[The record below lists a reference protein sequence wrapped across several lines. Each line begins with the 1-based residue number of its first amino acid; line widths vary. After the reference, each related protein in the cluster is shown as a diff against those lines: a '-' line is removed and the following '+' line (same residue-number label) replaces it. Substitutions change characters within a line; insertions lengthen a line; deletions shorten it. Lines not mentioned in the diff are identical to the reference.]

1 MAYQGK
7 HTGATIDAQIGRVV
21 DGSVVTDNTLH
32 EITSDDT
39 KPVTGAAVE
48 KGILARTDS
57 LVMKGS
63 RNPVSGEA
71 VAKELEDVARL
82 VDGKLPIDNLH
93 APMLI
98 FEVIWNMYNN
108 DVPLQYSTPRAAEV
122 ARDMYAMQEDA
133 RRSIETTVMLV
144 MSSPDIDIVY
154 RVPLSYANGSWR
166 GVVNDRLR
174 TYESALLDGE
184 ENTQYIGL
192 HCVEITLSVD
202 TSGVVAM
209 ASKVRQIQVTS
220 EAYRN
225 EMQGPVYVKREQ
237 SFTEEEQA
245 QARKNIGAASTTEYY
260 PEMAVGT
267 ADNLRGRGE
276 ATEEIFTYRPS
287 AGASNSIAEEGV
299 ATMRRIKGNTIVWNQ
314 VATFRNSKTL
324 NGLTITNENNKLRV
338 SGTLTEA
345 LPCNLLTLTDYLPQ
359 GLKRDGSKYLISLN
373 APDGVAYGI
382 NGYGIVNTKPH
393 FWSANAD
400 TVFYGYISINV
411 YVGTT
416 VDYVFSNPHIIDLTQ
431 MFGAGNEPAT
441 VEEFRALYPNSYYPY
456 NAGELRNLDC
466 SGIRTVGFNQ
476 WDEQW
481 EQGTLN
487 GVGGGTND
495 TATTIRSKNYIPV
508 IGGVDY
514 YVGITTEG
522 LDDTYYLA
530 VCWYDSKKNFI
541 SRTYCNRRVITS
553 PSNAAYLR
561 FGTNTS
567 SYIYGNT
574 YNNDICI
581 NLSHTGVRNG
591 EYEPYEERV
600 HDIPEIAQ
608 YFPEGM
614 RSAGAV
620 YDEIT
625 ESEVIQ
631 RVGAVDLGSLEW
643 YGGTSSDTGYRYF
656 FAQINGLKL
665 GFRKLTISA
674 DYDETEYAP
683 NNKLSKDKTI
693 FAKVDYVGGNS
704 PTAVVI
710 RDDSYTHPADFKAAM
725 SGVMLYYELAEPIV
739 TPLPTRAIN
748 LNYPVWDWGTERAVS
763 AKPSAPFRADIV
775 YGFNAVDT
783 IRMNKSDIEA
793 LFKRVVALEA
803 KVAESE
809 AEATAESTDI

>member
-122 ARDMYAMQEDA
+122 ARTMYDMQTSA
-133 RRSIETTVMLV
+133 RGSLETTVMLV

-166 GVVNDRLR
+166 GVVNDRLC
-174 TYESALLDGE
+174 TYKSAWLDGE

-192 HCVEITLSVD
+192 LCVEITLSVD

-209 ASKVRQIQVTS
+209 ASKVSQIQVTS
-220 EAYRN
+220 EAYRD

-237 SFTEEEQA
+237 SFTEEEKA

-276 ATEEIFTYRPS
+276 ATEQMFTYRPS

-299 ATMRRIKGNTIVWNQ
+299 ATMRRIKGNTIVHNQ
-314 VATFRNSKTL
+314 LLRKWPSDIPETYEINGVTL
-324 NGLTITNENNKLRV
+324 SHNNDGRFGIR
-338 SGTLTEA
+338 GTLTE
-345 LPCNLLTLTDYLPQ
+345 LTNVSWPSSRIAPKTIQGHVYAILTDREL
-359 GLKRDGSKYLISLN
+359 
-373 APDGVAYGI
+373 PDGWRFGLSGATTTIQKRSHITTCNRPGNSGVYIYGFDSDQVV
-382 NGYGIVNTKPH
+382 GRTYEFFFKPSIV
-393 FWSANAD
+393 
-400 TVFYGYISINV
+400 
-411 YVGTT
+411 
-416 VDYVFSNPHIIDLTQ
+416 DLTQ

-441 VEEFRALYPNSYYPY
+441 IEEYRALCPDDYLEY
-456 NAGELRNLDC
+456 NEGVLRSVNVE
-466 SGIRTVGFNQ
+466 SIVTNGFNQ
-476 WDEQW
+476 F
-481 EQGTLN
+481 N
-487 GVGGGTND
+487 GEYAEVLPN
-495 TATTIRSKNYIPV
+495 N
-508 IGGVDY
+508 
-514 YVGITTEG
+514 
-522 LDDTYYLA
+522 TYYLGGGYA
-530 VCWYDSKKNFI
+530 SIGFAEELGGTTEEIVLAEDKLY
-541 SRTYCNRRVITS
+541 T
-553 PSNAAYLR
+553 PSTK
-561 FGTNTS
+561 G
-567 SYIYGNT
+567 YIYASGANI
-574 YNNDICI
+574 NI
-581 NLSHTGVRNG
+581 NLSHSGVRDG

-600 HDIPEIAQ
+600 HELPEIAR

-614 RSAGAV
+614 RSAGSV

-631 RVGAVDLGSLEW
+631 RVGVRAYEEGDDDNSEVMTDG
-643 YGGTSSDTGYRYF
+643 
-656 FAQINGLKL
+656 IN
-665 GFRKLTISA
+665 TV
-674 DYDETEYAP
+674 YP
-683 NNKLSKDKTI
+683 
-693 FAKVDYVGGNS
+693 
-704 PTAVVI
+704 
-710 RDDSYTHPADFKAAM
+710 
-725 SGVMLYYELAEPIV
+725 LAEPIV
-739 TPLPTRAIN
+739 TPIPTRAIN
-748 LNYPVWDWGTERAVS
+748 LNYAVWDWGTEKVVS
-763 AKPSAPFRADIV
+763 SKLSAPFRADIV

-783 IRMNKSDIEA
+783 IRTNKIGIEA
-793 LFKRVVALEA
+793 LLARVVALEA

-809 AEATAESTDI
+809 AEATAEPTEV